1 MSSVV
6 IGEYEFLDRYPYD
19 SDPIWPVTLEDLKQ
33 HIQLDHSADDS
44 LLEFGNGGWLAAA
57 TQEIERR
64 GQVSLIQQKWRV
76 LLDYLPSDETIHLS
90 RGPVTAITVV
100 KYLDAN
106 GAEQTLSASNYRP
119 IMKGKARG
127 LYFSDDNAETVLA
140 DGPGVVWVDYVAGY
154 GTDPDAVPAPWRAL
168 VAGLAYHSYERRGL
182 VSGGG
187 IDEAFEGM
195 LDRKIIAAGAV
206 RRYV

>member
-1 MSSVV
+1 MVSVV
-6 IGEYEFLDRYPYD
+6 TGEYEFLERYPYD
-19 SDPIWPVTLEDLKQ
+19 SDPVWPVTLEDLKL
-33 HIQLDHSADDS
+33 HIQLDHSAEDS

-57 TQEIERR
+57 TEEIERR

-100 KYLDAN
+100 KYLDAD
-106 GAEQTLSASNYRP
+106 GVEQTLSSSNYRA
-119 IMKGKARG
+119 ILKGKARG
-127 LYFSDDNAETVLA
+127 LYFSDDNSGIELA

-154 GTDPDAVPAPWRAL
+154 GTVPDAVPAPWRAL
-168 VAGLAYHSYERRGL
+168 VAVLANAHYALRLG

-187 IDEAFEGM
+187 LDEAFLRM
-195 LDRKIIAAGAV
+195 IDRKVIAAGGR